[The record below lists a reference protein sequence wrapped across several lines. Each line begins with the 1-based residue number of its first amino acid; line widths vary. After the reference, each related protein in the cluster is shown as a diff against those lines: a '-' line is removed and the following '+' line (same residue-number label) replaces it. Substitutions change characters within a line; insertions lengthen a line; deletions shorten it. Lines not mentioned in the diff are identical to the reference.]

1 METLQNFNNGATKIV
16 IIFGVDN
23 SSSSCSDNRKNN
35 FLTVG
40 EGPTVGIHRSFAS
53 PVK

>member
-1 METLQNFNNGATKIV
+1 MDILQNFNNSTTRIV
-16 IIFGVDN
+16 IIFGADN

-40 EGPTVGIHRSFAS
+40 ECRTVGIHRNFGS